1 MKCITLTCL
10 LVLLPI
16 IDCSAASGNS
26 KVAFDQ
32 PALWYGNAGGSGDTG
47 PLPALSSDKW
57 RLLLNEQGL
66 HYVERTGSRSSE
78 LLSIPYEKIAAVR
91 ADPSERAY
99 PTLVVELTDHSEGRP
114 LSHVFLIMHPGAPD
128 ARSAAMEVKLL
139 IENRM
144 LGGPSSPAN
153 APSAATEGNIQRG
166 HRTSDAVREERIAI
180 SFAQWEPSVVFGDP
194 EPVRSDNV
202 NRFTDSVVTGTKFGA
217 YPLAGCIQMGCPPEA
232 ILPGLGL
239 VAVGAAVGA
248 VVGAVRELVAAL
260 QKAPQPPGF
269 SPLEVQAAAPRVNM
283 AVGGALGQ
291 PAFHEC
297 VQRKLASSA
306 EWREPALS
314 TGAMRAAS
322 FTPVAGMGSPSP
334 GEEASYATLSRDGY
348 RYAIESHVPRVLLV
362 PKGTPGQKAEDVP
375 AGIMVEGGIKFV
387 DLESGQSQQ
396 RSVHWDAAPR
406 TLRDWGAADGAA
418 LNEAL
423 SIACDGLAN
432 QIVANAEEFWRQ
444 PRETSM
450 QLHAFNK
457 P

>member
-1 MKCITLTCL
+1 MKRITLTCL

-16 IDCSAASGNS
+16 IDCSAASGDS
-26 KVAFDQ
+26 KVDFDQ

-57 RLLLNEQGL
+57 RLRLSEQGL
-66 HYVERTGSRSSE
+66 HYVERNGSQSSE
-78 LLSIPYEKIAAVR
+78 LLSIPYAKIASVR

-99 PTLVVELTDHSEGRP
+99 PTLVVELTDHSEGKP

-139 IENRM
+139 IENRV
-144 LGGPSSPAN
+144 LRGPGSLASAPSPA
-153 APSAATEGNIQRG
+153 AEVNIQTG

-194 EPVRSDNV
+194 ESVRSDNV
-202 NRFTDSVVTGTKFGA
+202 NRFMES
-217 YPLAGCIQMGCPPEA
+217 
-232 ILPGLGL
+232 
-239 VAVGAAVGA
+239 VGAGARFFEVLGPAALAVGA
-248 VVGAVRELVAAL
+248 VVGVGRELVAAL

-269 SPLEVQAAAPRVNM
+269 SPLEVQAAAPPVNL
-283 AVGGALGQ
+283 AVGGALGK

-314 TGAMRAAS
+314 TDAIRAAS
-322 FTPVAGMGSPSP
+322 FAPVARMGSPSP
-334 GEEASYATLSRDGY
+334 GEEASYARLSRDGY
-348 RYAIESHVPRVLLV
+348 RYAIEGYVSRVLLV

-406 TLRDWGAADGAA
+406 TLRAWSDADGTA
-418 LNEAL
+418 LKDTMK
-423 SIACDGLAN
+423 IACDGLAERM
-432 QIVANAEEFWRQ
+432 VANAEELWRN
-444 PRETSM
+444 R
-450 QLHAFNK
+450 
-457 P
+457 